1 MQNEDGSGWLH
12 LAAQFIEH
20 FLASLWA
27 LLQALPLAPSAHA
40 RALGAILA
48 TGNRPLALALL
59 LMALSLAA
67 IFAPGALVRA
77 RPFTCG
83 FLRGTSWQTLVAR
96 LLNDAVAIGGAM
108 LIATL
113 IVAVALTLDTAFE
126 KLCVAIVMVALRWRV
141 SFFGVTALLRRAQ
154 EAQPPLVEDD
164 GALQSAKRYLGLA
177 FVMTL
182 GFVSVIPVM
191 LSNSGPPEAQLDLE
205 PSRGVA
211 VVYSVLVC
219 TLGILGVL
227 ALARAAP
234 RRRIVILS
242 GGLFL
247 TLTLWAVWVYS
258 VVQLDFGF
266 YDAFTGLVTLLWVL
280 ALVDTLVRVPQSG
293 EPAVT
298 AENGSKTPP
307 PAALVIP
314 AARFWM
320 LALTAAVGLTYID
333 RLWISDTLGL
343 ISAERWPAVAS
354 SINIALVIAVIGY
367 LVYEI
372 LRAWAGVTFGP
383 PRAAAVPGQ
392 GDEDEDMAA
401 GSRLATIVPLLSR
414 FLLFAALLA
423 AVLAGL
429 SNSGVNIGPLLAGAG
444 IFGLAISFG
453 SQALVR
459 DIVSGLFY
467 IFDDAFRVGEYVDTG
482 KNKGTVERIALR
494 SLRLR
499 HQNGQ
504 IHTVPYGQLGAVTN
518 FSRDWATIKFNFR
531 LARDSD
537 LEKVR
542 KTTKK
547 LGLLILEDGDIG
559 KEFLS
564 QLKMQG
570 VADVLDTALLVR
582 FKFTCLPTRSSLCQ
596 REVVKRLYKTLVENG
611 VQFATNSVTVN
622 MEGGAA
628 EPASAQEKRVIA
640 EAVAAAQRTAE
651 DQEIKAE
658 ILAGG

>member
-1 MQNEDGSGWLH
+1 MSNDEGNGWLH

-20 FLASLWA
+20 FLATLVG
-27 LLQALPLAPSAHA
+27 LLQALPLAPATHA
-40 RALGAILA
+40 RSLAAILA
-48 TGNRPLALALL
+48 TGNRPLGLTLALTALAV
-59 LMALSLAA
+59 AA
-67 IFAPGALVRA
+67 IFAPGAFVRT

-83 FLRGTSWQTLVAR
+83 FLRGSHWREFIAR
-96 LLNDAVAIGGAM
+96 LLNDLVAIGGAI

-113 IVAVALTLDTAFE
+113 AVAVVFTQDTALE
-126 KLCVAIVMVALRWRV
+126 KLCVAIVMAALRWRV
-141 SFFGVTALLRRAQ
+141 TFFGVTAFLRRAQ
-154 EAQPPLVEDD
+154 ETQPPLIADAP
-164 GALQSAKRYLGLA
+164 ALRMARRYLGAAFAMTLA
-177 FVMTL
+177 FVAI
-182 GFVSVIPVM
+182 IPVM
-191 LSNSGPPEAQLDLE
+191 LGNSGPPAAQLELD

-211 VVYSVLVC
+211 IIYSIVVSALA
-219 TLGILGVL
+219 ILGVR
-227 ALARAAP
+227 ALSRAAP
-234 RRRIVILS
+234 RWRIGILA

-266 YDAFTGLVTLLWVL
+266 YDAFTGIVTLVWVL
-280 ALVDTLVRVPQSG
+280 ALVDTLARRPVSH
-293 EPAVT
+293 EPEVT
-298 AENGSKTPP
+298 LEGSAKTPSV
-307 PAALVIP
+307 AMVIP
-314 AARFWM
+314 AARNWL

-333 RLWISDTLGL
+333 RLWLVDTLGL
-343 ISAERWPAVAS
+343 VSAERWPLVAS
-354 SINIALVIAVIGY
+354 STNLALTIGVIGY

-372 LRAWAGVTFGP
+372 LRAWAGVAFGP
-383 PRAAAVPGQ
+383 PRAAVVPGQ
-392 GDEDEDMAA
+392 GDEDEDMAG
-401 GSRLATIVPLLSR
+401 GSRLATIVPILSR
-414 FLLFAALLA
+414 MLLFAALLV

-429 SNSGVNIGPLLAGAG
+429 SNGGINIGPLLAGAG

-622 MEGGAA
+622 MDGGAA
-628 EPASAQEKRVIA
+628 EPPTAQEKRVIA
-640 EAVAAAQRTAE
+640 EAVATAQRTAE

-658 ILAGG
+658 ILLHG

>member
-12 LAAQFIEH
+12 LAAQFLEH
-20 FLASLWA
+20 FLATLWS
-27 LLQALPLAPSAHA
+27 LLQALPAAPAAHA
-40 RALGAILA
+40 RSLAAILA
-48 TGNRPLALALL
+48 TGNRPLTLTLL
-59 LMALSLAA
+59 LTALSLAA
-67 IFAPGALVRA
+67 IFAPGAWVKA

-83 FLRGTSWQTLVAR
+83 FLRGSHWRELAAR
-96 LLNDAVAIGGAM
+96 LLNDIVAIGGAM

-113 IVAVALTLDTAFE
+113 AVALVFTQDTALE
-126 KLCVAIVMVALRWRV
+126 KLCVAIVMAALRWRV
-141 SFFGVTALLRRAQ
+141 TFFGVTAFLRRAG
-154 EAQPPLVEDD
+154 ETRPPLIEDA
-164 GALQSAKRYLGLA
+164 GALRRAKRLLGVA
-177 FVMTL
+177 FAMTL

-191 LSNSGPPEAQLDLE
+191 LGNNGPPEAQLELE

-211 VVYSVLVC
+211 VVYGVIVC
-219 TLGILGVL
+219 ALAILGVM

-234 RRRIVILS
+234 RWRLGILAC
-242 GGLFL
+242 GLFL
-247 TLTLWAVWVYS
+247 ALTLGAVWVYS

-266 YDAFTGLVTLLWVL
+266 YDAFTGLVTLAWVL
-280 ALVDTLVRVPQSG
+280 ALVDTLARRPPSL
-293 EPAVT
+293 EPEITV
-298 AENGSKTPP
+298 EGSPKTPS
-307 PAALVIP
+307 AALVIP
-314 AARFWM
+314 AARNWL
-320 LALTAAVGLTYID
+320 LALAAAVGLTYID
-333 RLWISDTLGL
+333 RIWLVDTLGL
-343 ISAERWPAVAS
+343 VSAERWPTVAA
-354 SINIALVIAVIGY
+354 SINLALAIAVIGY
-367 LVYEI
+367 LIYEI
-372 LRAWAGVTFGP
+372 LRAWAGVAFGP
-383 PRAAAVPGQ
+383 PRAAVVPGQ
-392 GDEDEDMAA
+392 GDEDEDMAG
-401 GSRLATIVPLLSR
+401 GSRLATIVPILSR
-414 FLLFAALLA
+414 ILLFAALLI

-429 SNSGVNIGPLLAGAG
+429 ANSGINIGPLLAGAG

-467 IFDDAFRVGEYVDTG
+467 IVDDAFRVGEYVDTG

-611 VQFATNSVTVN
+611 IAFATNSVTVN

-628 EPASAQEKRVIA
+628 EPPSAQEKRVIA
-640 EAVAAAQRTAE
+640 EAAATAQRTSE
-651 DQEIKAE
+651 EQEIKAE
-658 ILAGG
+658 ILMHG